1 MLYFLTSILQ
11 LSSTLVFLCALARI
25 HDETAHIATFVIF
38 VSFMFA
44 GIIAV
49 QQIRGF
55 DGTITEW
62 YVFYLPLL
70 VTQAFIVWHV
80 WDMSD
85 HWRPSRILALS
96 ASEILLAIRYWLPSH
111 MLHDELFDNV
121 YYMETLVSPMM
132 LGALNLYPTE
142 RLYRRL
148 ECLLADRLRT
158 MRDL

>member
-25 HDETAHIATFVIF
+25 HDETSHIATFVIL

-111 MLHDELFDNV
+111 MLHDELFI
-121 YYMETLVSPMM
+121 TS
-132 LGALNLYPTE
+132 TIWKHSCH
-142 RLYRRL
+142 R
-148 ECLLADRLRT
+148 
-158 MRDL
+158 